1 MISTS
6 NNPGA
11 FPTLPDEQVA
21 WLSGYGKER
30 SLEDGEYLFKDQDHV
45 DSFYVVL
52 EGEIRISRVAGDGT
66 EDMVATHL
74 PGGFTGQ
81 LAILAGKR
89 SRHRARAV
97 KPSRVLEITADAF
110 RNVAAENPDVADI
123 FISTLTR
130 RMRETQTWMRQTE
143 KLAALGKLS
152 AGLAH
157 ELNNPA
163 SASHRTASDLREA
176 VPRAQ

>member
-1 MISTS
+1 MTET
-6 NNPGA
+6 PHDPVV
-11 FPTLPDEQVA
+11 FPRLTDEQVA
-21 WLSGYGKER
+21 WLSRYGKQR
-30 SLEDGEYLFKDQDHV
+30 NLETEEYLFKDQDYV

-52 EGEIRISRVAGDGT
+52 EGEVRISRVAGDGT
-66 EDMVATHL
+66 EEMVAAHL

-81 LAILAGKR
+81 LAVLAGKR

-110 RNVAAENPDVADI
+110 REVVATNPDVADV
-123 FISTLTR
+123 FISALAR
-130 RMRETQTWMRQTE
+130 RMRETQTWMSQTE

-163 SASHRTASDLREA
+163 SAGR
-176 VPRAQ
+176 RAA